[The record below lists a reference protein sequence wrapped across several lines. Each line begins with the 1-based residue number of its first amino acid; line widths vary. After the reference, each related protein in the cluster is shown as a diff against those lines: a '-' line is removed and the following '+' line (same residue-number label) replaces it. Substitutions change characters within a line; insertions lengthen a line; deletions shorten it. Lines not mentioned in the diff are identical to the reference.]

1 MDRRLQGDCG
11 EVRAEVAKVDRPN
24 ASTAANSRRKNPK
37 YRANSGTNRV
47 SYMPKVT
54 VDYEKCN
61 GDWTC
66 IEVCPV
72 EVFEKGKHNDKE
84 VSIPANPDA
93 CLVCMACVEQC
104 PENAILVEE

>member
-1 MDRRLQGDCG
+1 MTRSWRDNGSPAYCG
-11 EVRAEVAKVDRPN
+11 HSKAPEAVKP
-24 ASTAANSRRKNPK
+24 SGKNPK
-37 YRANSGTNRV
+37 YRTNSRTIRV
-47 SYMPKVT
+47 NHMPKVI

-61 GDWTC
+61 ADWTC

-104 PENAILVEE
+104 PESAIIVEE